1 MVNHSLVVISKSG
14 IQKSLNWWRRN
25 LSWKI
30 DILRVT
36 IDGMAETS
44 FDLSLSQLI
53 LKVLIR
59 NLFLPY
65 SLVWRNVI
73 SILRASLGFEILLFS
88 GRVYYST
95 HEQMAP

>member
-1 MVNHSLVVISKSG
+1 MA
-14 IQKSLNWWRRN
+14 
-25 LSWKI
+25 
-30 DILRVT
+30 T

-53 LKVLIR
+53 LKVLII